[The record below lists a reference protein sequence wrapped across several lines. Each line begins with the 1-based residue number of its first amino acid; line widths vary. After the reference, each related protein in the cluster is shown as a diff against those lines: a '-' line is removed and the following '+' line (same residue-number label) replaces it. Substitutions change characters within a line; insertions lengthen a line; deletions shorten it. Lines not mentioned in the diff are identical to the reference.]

1 MEFMDFSIDEIRQTI
16 DWLSSISDGE
26 GEGTTR
32 TLYSPSWL
40 RAQKELKDRFE
51 ALGAACSFD
60 AVGNLYATVEG
71 TELPGETIATG
82 SHVDTVVNGG
92 RLDGQLGI
100 AGGYLAVRKL
110 LEVHGKPKRNLQVIS
125 LAEEEGS
132 RFPYVFW
139 GSKSLFGL
147 TRREDVERISD
158 ADGVRFADAMR
169 GCGFDFQESFKPRT
183 DIRAFIELHIEQ
195 GNFLE
200 REGYTVGVVTSIV
213 GQKRYN
219 VTLRGESNHA
229 GTTLMKYRRDT
240 VQCFARIATS
250 SIEKAKARDEFL
262 VVTFG
267 KVVPKPNVVNVVP
280 GETLFTMDCRHTDEK
295 LLQDFTA
302 ELEQDMRRIAGEMGI
317 GIEVDNWMNEK
328 PVPMDGSI
336 ISVIEEVCA
345 EQDLSYKKMHSGAGH
360 DSQIFAVRVPTG
372 MIFVPSI
379 AGISHNPAEDTKLE
393 DIREGIVALGRTLH
407 RLAY

>member
-1 MEFMDFSIDEIRQTI
+1 MEFSIDEIGQTI
-16 DWLSSISDGE
+16 TWFSSISDGE
-26 GEGTTR
+26 GKGTTR

-40 RAQKELKDRFE
+40 RAQNGLKERFE
-51 ALGAACSFD
+51 ALGLDCRFD
-60 AVGNLYATVEG
+60 AIGNFYATLKG
-71 TELPGETIATG
+71 TECPEETIATG

-100 AGGYLAVRKL
+100 VGGYLAVKKL
-110 LEVHGKPKRNLQVIS
+110 LERHGKPKRSVQVIS

-139 GSKSLFGL
+139 GSKNMFGL
-147 TRREDVERISD
+147 ADNGDVERLAD
-158 ADGVRFADAMR
+158 ADGVGFVDAMR
-169 GCGFDFQESFKPRT
+169 GCGFDFQVECTPRA

-200 REGYTVGVVTSIV
+200 QEGYTVGVVTSIV

-219 VTLRGESNHA
+219 ITLRGESNHA
-229 GTTLMKYRRDT
+229 GTTLMKYRKDT
-240 VQCFARIATS
+240 VQCFARIVDS
-250 SIEKAKARDEFL
+250 SIEKAKKRDEVL
-262 VVTFG
+262 VLTFG
-267 KVVPKPNVVNVVP
+267 KVVPSPNAVNVVP

-295 LLQDFTA
+295 LLREFTA
-302 ELEQDMRRIAGEMGI
+302 EVERDMREIAGGMGI
-317 GIEVDNWMNEK
+317 GIEIDNWMDEK
-328 PVPMDGSI
+328 PVPMDGEI
-336 ISVIEEVCA
+336 VALIEDVCKERKLA
-345 EQDLSYKKMHSGAGH
+345 HRKMHSGAGH
-360 DSQIFAVRVPTG
+360 DSQIFAVHVPTG

-393 DIREGIVALGRTLH
+393 DIRAGMIALGETLR

>member
-1 MEFMDFSIDEIRQTI
+1 MDFSIDEVRQTV
-16 DWLSSISDGE
+16 DWLASISDGE
-26 GEGTTR
+26 GAGTTR

-40 RAQKELKDRFE
+40 RAQKELKERFE
-51 ALGAACSFD
+51 ALGAECHFD
-60 AVGNLYATVEG
+60 AVGNLYATVKG
-71 TELPGETIATG
+71 TENPEETIATG
-82 SHVDTVVNGG
+82 SHVDTVVSGG
-92 RLDGQLGI
+92 KLDGQLGI
-100 AGGYLAVRKL
+100 VGGYLAMRKL
-110 LEVHGKPKRNLQVIS
+110 LECHGKPKKTLQVIS

-139 GSKSLFGL
+139 GSKNLFGL
-147 TRREDVERISD
+147 ARKEDVERLSD
-158 ADGVRFADAMR
+158 VNGVGFVDAMHS
-169 GCGFDFQESFKPRT
+169 CGFDFQESFTPRN
-183 DIRAFIELHIEQ
+183 DIRAFVELHIEQ

-200 REGYTVGVVTSIV
+200 QEGYTVGVVTSIV

-219 VTLRGESNHA
+219 ILLKGESNHA
-229 GTTLMKYRRDT
+229 GTTLMKYRKDT
-240 VQCFARIATS
+240 VECFARIATS
-250 SIEKAKARDEFL
+250 AIDKAKARDEIL

-295 LLQDFTA
+295 LLRDFTA
-302 ELEQDMRRIAGEMGI
+302 EIEQDMRQIAGEMGI
-317 GIEVDNWMNEK
+317 EIEIDNWMDEK
-328 PVPMDGSI
+328 PVPMDEKLVSL
-336 ISVIEEVCA
+336 IEEVCA
-345 EQDLSYKKMHSGAGH
+345 EQKLSYRKMHSGAGH

-393 DIREGIVALGRTLH
+393 DIREGVQALGRTLY

>member
-1 MEFMDFSIDEIRQTI
+1 MNFSLDEIRQTI
-16 DWLSSISDGE
+16 AWLSSISDSE

-40 RAQKELKDRFE
+40 RAQKELKNRFE
-51 ALGAACSFD
+51 ALGASCSFD
-60 AVGNLYATVEG
+60 AVGNLYATIGGSER
-71 TELPGETIATG
+71 PGETIATG

-110 LEVHGKPKRNLQVIS
+110 LESYGKPKKNLQVIS

-139 GSKSLFGL
+139 GSKNLFGL
-147 TRREDVERISD
+147 AGREDVEQLSD
-158 ADGVRFADAMR
+158 VNGVRFVDAMHS
-169 GCGFDFQESFKPRT
+169 CGFDFQESFKPRS
-183 DIRAFIELHIEQ
+183 DISAFIELHIEQ

-200 REGYTVGVVTSIV
+200 QEGYAVGIVTSIV

-219 VTLRGESNHA
+219 IMLKGESNHA

-240 VQCFARIATS
+240 VQCFARIANS

-267 KVVPKPNVVNVVP
+267 KVVPSPNVVNVVP

-295 LLQDFTA
+295 LLRDFTA

-317 GIEVDNWMNEK
+317 EIEIDNWMDEK
-328 PVPMDGSI
+328 PVPMDEKLISI
-336 ISVIEEVCA
+336 IEEVCA
-345 EQDLSYKKMHSGAGH
+345 EQAFSYKKMHSGAGH

-393 DIREGIVALGRTLH
+393 DIREGVTALGRTLH